1 MLPDSVML
9 VIVGGVFLSIGL
21 ALVLWGKK
29 EEKDY
34 YNRLSSRPGDAREF
48 IEHWPFRQQP
58 GALKM
63 GGWITVAI
71 GLVMLL
77 TGGILFFF
85 G

>member
-1 MLPDSVML
+1 MLPDSIML
-9 VIVGGVFLSIGL
+9 VIAGGVFLSIGL

-34 YNRLSSRPGDAREF
+34 YNHLSARPGDAREF
-48 IEHWPFRQQP
+48 MEHWPFRQQP
-58 GALKM
+58 GALKT
-63 GGWITVAI
+63 GGWIAAAI